1 MTADQSQPY
10 VARDSRWR
18 LVQLALG
25 AAGFV
30 VAGLWM
36 AGLFG
41 APPSPG
47 RWSPEKV
54 MLVGWAGVL
63 FFGLMLFVIVQ
74 RLRRAGEAFRID
86 AQGITHAQMVKQSF
100 AWDEIVALQPV
111 RMGNQPMICYEVVQA
126 RLDQLGGLRAKLAA
140 ANRSMTGC
148 SFALAISGTDARF
161 DDVLAA
167 LEAFAPEHL
176 LPGD

>member
-1 MTADQSQPY
+1 MTMTLIEEPLIGDDPTPPAPTAEP
-10 VARDSRWR
+10 VAKRVLLVLDNLEQIAVDAGSPLAQLVSRTPG
-18 LVQLALG
+18 LHLLLTLPDG
-25 AAGFV
+25 TE
-30 VAGLWM
+30 AGL
-36 AGLFG
+36 
-41 APPSPG
+41 
-47 RWSPEKV
+47 
-54 MLVGWAGVL
+54 
-63 FFGLMLFVIVQ
+63 
-74 RLRRAGEAFRID
+74 LRRAGEAFRID